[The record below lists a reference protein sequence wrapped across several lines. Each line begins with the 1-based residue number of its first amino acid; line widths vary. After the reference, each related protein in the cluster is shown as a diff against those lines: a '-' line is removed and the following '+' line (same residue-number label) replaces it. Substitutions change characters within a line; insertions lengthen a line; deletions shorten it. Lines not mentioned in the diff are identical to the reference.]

1 MEINMNQK
9 IKILTEKLKDV
20 RSKKV
25 LFVAHCLLNENAR
38 FWAIAFRKG
47 CVDEIVDELQE
58 KGIGIV
64 QMPCPEHKA
73 WGGVLRRFLLPCFD
87 SKNTLLYKFKGL
99 ILPLFIWNT
108 KRVFKKIAKGVVKEV
123 KDYVDSGFEVLG
135 IVGIKGSPS
144 CGVSRTMDIKK
155 SFDYIAGL
163 DMNTL
168 DREKAMKFLI
178 EECLFEGRGFFIEA
192 LENELQKRELKVKFY
207 EHDFVSEYRGEKTK
221 LELF

>member
-1 MEINMNQK
+1 MNQK
-9 IKILTEKLKDV
+9 LKILTEKLRDE

-38 FWAIAFRKG
+38 FLAIAFREG

-73 WGGVLRRFLLPCFD
+73 WGGVLRRFLLLGFD
-87 SKNTLLYKFKGL
+87 SKNTLFYKFRGI

-108 KRVFKKIAKGVVKEV
+108 KRVFKKVAKGVVKEI
-123 KDYVDSGFEVLG
+123 KDYIDSGFEVLG
-135 IVGIKGSPS
+135 IVGNKGSPS
-144 CGVSRTMDIKK
+144 CGLSMTMDLRK

-163 DMNTL
+163 GMDTL
-168 DREKAMKFLI
+168 DREKAVKFLI

-192 LENELQKRELKVKFY
+192 LENELQKRDMKVKFY

-221 LELF
+221 LKLF